1 MLITFP
7 IVDPGPPPA
16 APKPPGTFTSH
27 SLVLFSLPTQTNFIK
42 SNFLNKHL
50 VFMVFKKTLKLK
62 SVCYFVEPV
71 KPPEPVKKKGTI
83 LSASIFITA
92 YI

>member
-1 MLITFP
+1 
-7 IVDPGPPPA
+7 
-16 APKPPGTFTSH
+16 
-27 SLVLFSLPTQTNFIK
+27 
-42 SNFLNKHL
+42 
-50 VFMVFKKTLKLK
+50 MVFKKNLKLK

-83 LSASIFITA
+83 LSASIFINA